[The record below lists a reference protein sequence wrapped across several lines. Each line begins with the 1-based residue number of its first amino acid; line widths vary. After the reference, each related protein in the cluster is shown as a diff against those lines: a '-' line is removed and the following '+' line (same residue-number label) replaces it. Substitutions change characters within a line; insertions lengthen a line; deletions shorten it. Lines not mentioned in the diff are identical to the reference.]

1 MKNLKLAFIFLF
13 IVGFGLIAVGCQEV
27 SAAEDAYVTIDINPS
42 IELIVTPKEKVIYA
56 NPLNEDGEVLLLN
69 LDLIGL
75 QVSEAIELILDES
88 INLGFID
95 PDAEETLI
103 EINTIS
109 VNAQVKDQI
118 QTKVKEKVN
127 EGFQNRAIVGRAEDK
142 GFTPEFLA
150 EAESYG
156 VTPGFLML
164 AKSAVEFD
172 DTITLEDALLM
183 TQQELMAIVREA
195 REQNREMRHQL
206 REEFHE
212 ARALIFDEYHPQIIA
227 LREDIFELEAL
238 IELGEG
244 DLEAYQ
250 AELDA
255 KLVELEALLTQM
267 KTEMDALR
275 AEFQA
280 DNEAI
285 KTQEMIQH
293 QMRIQENRDK
303 VEAYRA
309 EMQERMQERKDAI
322 EDFQK
327 GGSNRP

>member
-1 MKNLKLAFIFLF
+1 MKNLKLAFVFLF

-56 NPLNEDGEVLLLN
+56 NPLNEDGELLLLN

-95 PDAEETLI
+95 PDAEETLV

-118 QTKVKEKVN
+118 QAKVKEKVN

-183 TQQELMAIVREA
+183 TQQELMTIVRDGRAE
-195 REQNREMRHQL
+195 NREMRHQL
-206 REEFHE
+206 REDFHA
-212 ARALIFDEYHPQIIA
+212 ARELIFEEYHPQILA
-227 LREDIFELEAL
+227 LREDIAELEVL

-250 AELDA
+250 TELDA
-255 KLVELEALLTQM
+255 KNVELETLVAELRA
-267 KTEMDALR
+267 EMDALR
-275 AEFQA
+275 EEFQA
-280 DNEAI
+280 ENDAI
-285 KTQEMIQH
+285 KAQEMIQH

-322 EDFQK
+322 NDFQK